1 MKNGQTTLI
10 PGKSGFPPRV
20 ELGADDRVVEVFV
33 GPVWIRIS
41 VPDPGNSYDVI
52 IASQGTIEP
61 MPDAERPNWGQ
72 FLVKPTPAAI
82 NDYIRGY

>member
-33 GPVWIRIS
+33 GRS
-41 VPDPGNSYDVI
+41 GF
-52 IASQGTIEP
+52 A
-61 MPDAERPNWGQ
+61 
-72 FLVKPTPAAI
+72 LVFQTQAI
-82 NDYIRGY
+82 VTMSS